1 MRTMTS
7 ACDSLAISS
16 DEVARAPV
24 ATDATSATAVTA
36 PAPAADTRARHNP
49 LAGLEPLTAERA
61 ARIPENVARQTP
73 LPVRVFDLENQ
84 RLVDVPKP

>member
-1 MRTMTS
+1 MFGH
-7 ACDSLAISS
+7 
-16 DEVARAPV
+16 
-24 ATDATSATAVTA
+24 VTQ
-36 PAPAADTRARHNP
+36 PETRDFEGAQ
-49 LAGLEPLTAERA
+49 TAERA